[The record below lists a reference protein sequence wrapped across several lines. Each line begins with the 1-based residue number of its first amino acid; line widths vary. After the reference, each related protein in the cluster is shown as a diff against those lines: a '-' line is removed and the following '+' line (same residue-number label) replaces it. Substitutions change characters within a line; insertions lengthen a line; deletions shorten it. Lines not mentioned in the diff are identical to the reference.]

1 MILQCMLSQEGPSIN
16 DKTKEEKEEEKNT
29 ESRAIII
36 QTSSTWLR
44 NVISSLEQTQV
55 SKKKIANGLNE
66 NEATRVAKSQ

>member
-16 DKTKEEKEEEKNT
+16 DKTKEEEEEEKNT

>member
-1 MILQCMLSQEGPSIN
+1 MILQCMLSQERPSIN
-16 DKTKEEKEEEKNT
+16 DKTKEEEEEEKNT

-36 QTSSTWLR
+36 QISSTWLR

>member
-16 DKTKEEKEEEKNT
+16 DKTKGEEEKNT